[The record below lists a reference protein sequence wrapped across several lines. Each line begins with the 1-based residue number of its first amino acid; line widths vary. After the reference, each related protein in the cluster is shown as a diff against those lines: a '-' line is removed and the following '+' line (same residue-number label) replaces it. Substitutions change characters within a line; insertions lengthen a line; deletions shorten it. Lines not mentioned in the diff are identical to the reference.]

1 MTKNNTMKKNLLI
14 AVGVLLC
21 TGVFAGGIKDPVTG
35 LAIINKTGTSTYKV
49 FYKNSEASDV
59 RISIIDSDNK
69 VVFREKLSNVAGF
82 VRPYNFSELAEG
94 EYILQI
100 EDNSGIR
107 KEQVS
112 YHSGGVK
119 NLFNV
124 VRLADENK
132 YLVTAPG
139 KENETVTVKIYN
151 QEGQILHNESSS
163 SNEAFARVYKLEKVS
178 GSITFEITDSTGAS
192 KILTF

>member
-49 FYKNSEASDV
+49 FYKNSESSNV
-59 RISIIDSDNK
+59 KISIIDSNNK
-69 VVFREKLSNVAGF
+69 VVFKEKLSNVEGF

-94 EYILQI
+94 EYTLQI

-112 YHSGGVK
+112 YRSGRVK

-124 VRLADENK
+124 VRLAETNK

-139 KENETVTVKIYN
+139 KWAETVTVKIYN
-151 QEGQILHNESSS
+151 QDGEILHNESSNS
-163 SNEAFARVYKLEKVS
+163 AEAFARVYKLEKVS
-178 GSITFEITDSTGAS
+178 GSVTFEITDSTGAS